1 MISEAK
7 SEARDG
13 VCIRGPQAGVMNIS
27 GSLQG
32 LGALEEAVIR
42 NRRSPV
48 RPEV

>member
-1 MISEAK
+1 MVSEAK
-7 SEARDG
+7 SEAKDG

-42 NRRSPV
+42 N
-48 RPEV
+48 